1 MNTTEHENMVWA
13 QTEAALRFETVNKLN
28 KGEKYMLAKAI
39 WISIFLDM
47 IYCLSYCC
55 LFQDQGVCVCVLNMS
70 NLFYFLRRETNADLL
85 VYRLA
90 RTCFACVL
98 VTGQWPRPLATWF
111 CNKHW
116 FGIGNYYL
124 QKITSSQTVEVSHH
138 FEVPERNNPYL
149 LSTNTILS
157 TPVLFTR
164 QTTAHPVPWDLVI

>member
-1 MNTTEHENMVWA
+1 
-13 QTEAALRFETVNKLN
+13 
-28 KGEKYMLAKAI
+28 
-39 WISIFLDM
+39 
-47 IYCLSYCC
+47 
-55 LFQDQGVCVCVLNMS
+55 MS

-124 QKITSSQTVEVSHH
+124 QKITSSQTVEVSRH
-138 FEVPERNNPYL
+138 FKVAERNNPYL
-149 LSTNTILS
+149 LSTNIILS
-157 TPVLFTR
+157 TPVLITR
-164 QTTAHPVPWDLVI
+164 QTAAHPVPWDFAAQVRWEYNAQRPSKTYRVLVWSVLQKSRCNRSSYSSMHSCAFTVNITTFDLRDATRFINRH